1 MFSGAHAHGPVWL
14 PGARPR
20 THNKNQTRWI
30 FIICCLVIDG
40 EVVLKASW
48 WPDPG
53 GSFCTVLPAPGK
65 IFQLVERKKEE
76 RRQNDSETKIWEKE
90 QKGEKLLL
98 YSYFIFYAV
107 FVDWAVW
114 VAINLKFD
122 KYRIL
127 VTTAVCFMRHNWL
140 SMIKLTAQCNICWA
154 WHELCRVIY

>member
-53 GSFCTVLPAPGK
+53 APCVPCCRRQARFSSLLKREKRETRAESQRNKNWRKGP
-65 IFQLVERKKEE
+65 ERKKIA
-76 RRQNDSETKIWEKE
+76 SA
-90 QKGEKLLL
+90 LLL
-98 YSYFIFYAV
+98 YFIHLCLWIEVSTEIFMS
-107 FVDWAVW
+107 
-114 VAINLKFD
+114 NLTSTV
-122 KYRIL
+122 YQSWIA
-127 VTTAVCFMRHNWL
+127 TADCFMGHGWL
-140 SMIKLTAQCNICWA
+140 SKIKL
-154 WHELCRVIY
+154 